1 MTTFGWNCKGLL
13 VCRKA
18 ERSRSLTNIIRVRCC
33 LGCQLAPCD
42 GCLTI
47 LVQVPIRGTQYS
59 QGRGQQTR
67 PQTTHSSQA
76 SHQTWE
82 YHQSL
87 NTDLILSRDAVVD
100 VINLDRRIG
109 LLCSL
114 NGKQKCVLKFNK
126 NLTVNPPLALNMDMR
141 IYICI
146 FFIWIISLWDPLLG
160 W

>member
-59 QGRGQQTR
+59 QGWGQQPR
-67 PQTTHSSQA
+67 PQTTHSSHA
-76 SHQTWE
+76 S

-87 NTDLILSRDAVVD
+87 STDLILSRGAAVD

-126 NLTVNPPLALNMDMR
+126 NLTVNPPLALNKR
-141 IYICI
+141 KCLTTY
-146 FFIWIISLWDPLLG
+146 L
-160 W
+160 